1 MNSVSSNTLDVLQ
14 NQMKTSGYNNSAKS
28 KESKKESKVTKFE
41 KAFQKMSEPLKKKT
55 NSLQDKMVV
64 KEELLKDIDEREDD
78 GLKNILNMILNM
90 LSSIENN
97 ENSNAELEGLI
108 ENIKNTASSP
118 LDLLKLLIKGEEI
131 LSKNFDLKTL
141 VDDNNLFSDNNLAN
155 DDHLLKDILLK
166 FISEDKSDENSNLNI
181 NKLKKTLTEVM
192 AKLEKL
198 YNSGIVNDN
207 SNRELLRAAYDK
219 GLTEEILSKL
229 ADTSKAE
236 VTNANLEIEI
246 SKELNGKTI
255 GKKDTI
261 KKEEALLANNTELTF
276 KVKEEKVVIENQN
289 NKNDSN
295 KDLKK
300 NLSSEEKILEKLIGD
315 KEDGKLAKVN
325 QFMNVFNSS
334 KASLEGIKSVDKLL
348 VNKATFSEDIVKSI
362 RFMEVN
368 NIKDLTVKINPKHL
382 GEVIINLTMDQ
393 ENMKAQLKAV
403 NKDTIAL
410 LNANLKDITEK
421 LNENIK
427 IQQVEV
433 SIYNDD
439 TTYFSSNERENS
451 QGFNREQNKSKVVNV
466 SEEAELGKEN
476 TAIDDSSL
484 NMLI

>member
-41 KAFQKMSEPLKKKT
+41 KAFQKVSEPLKKKT

-181 NKLKKTLTEVM
+181 NKLEKTLTEVM

-261 KKEEALLANNTELTF
+261 KKEEALLANNTESTF

>member
-28 KESKKESKVTKFE
+28 KESKKESKVTEFE
-41 KAFQKMSEPLKKKT
+41 KAFQKVSEPLKKKT

-64 KEELLKDIDEREDD
+64 KEELSENVEKIEENGSEDI
-78 GLKNILNMILNM
+78 L
-90 LSSIENN
+90 
-97 ENSNAELEGLI
+97 AV
-108 ENIKNTASSP
+108 
-118 LDLLKLLIKGEEI
+118 LL
-131 LSKNFDLKTL
+131 
-141 VDDNNLFSDNNLAN
+141 NLFSTMGKDVSVEELVNNFEGVDSSDLN
-155 DDHLLKDILLK
+155 LLKVLLKNTDELLGKLDENTLMKDSNPLKEILLK
-166 FISEDKSDENSNLNI
+166 FIAADSKDKTENLNA
-181 NKLKKTLTEVM
+181 NKLITDLIG
-192 AKLEKL
+192 ALPKLETSLK
-198 YNSGIVNDN
+198 NEMINDN
-207 SNRELLRAAYDK
+207 SKSELYKEFSNLLIAKKDIKDSTLKDK
-219 GLTEEILSKL
+219 VS
-229 ADTSKAE
+229 
-236 VTNANLEIEI
+236 LEIRP
-246 SKELNGKTI
+246 
-255 GKKDTI
+255 
-261 KKEEALLANNTELTF
+261 EAKAIA
-276 KVKEEKVVIENQN
+276 KEEKLIIKNEN
-289 NKNDSN
+289 NKNNSN
-295 KDLKK
+295 GNLKSE
-300 NLSSEEKILEKLIGD
+300 LSSEEKILEKLIGD

-362 RFMEVN
+362 RFMQVN

>member
-41 KAFQKMSEPLKKKT
+41 KAFQKVSEPLKKKT

-181 NKLKKTLTEVM
+181 NKLEKTLTEVM

-261 KKEEALLANNTELTF
+261 KKEEALLANNTESTF

-362 RFMEVN
+362 RFMQVN

-476 TAIDDSSL
+476 TAIDDSSV